1 MAGEAVD
8 ALALFERGAEG
19 DRRCALSWR
28 DGQQL
33 TARAA
38 SRMLAWSAVTKG
50 DEILVSDPNG
60 RVWGWGEPGL
70 VDAIS
75 RDLGREVGL
84 LEDPTLMQDLPDS
97 VLVTFQA
104 TLDGLSAELRHPVD
118 LRRFRTNLHV
128 VLDADP
134 FAEAGWE
141 GRRLVVGAAELELL
155 HPCKRCVIVTRDP
168 DTQEAW
174 GALLKHIHAQHG
186 SIFGIN
192 ARPLGH
198 AIVRVGDRVTLRR

>member
-1 MAGEAVD
+1 
-8 ALALFERGAEG
+8 
-19 DRRCALSWR
+19 
-28 DGQQL
+28 
-33 TARAA
+33 
-38 SRMLAWSAVTKG
+38 
-50 DEILVSDPNG
+50 
-60 RVWGWGEPGL
+60 
-70 VDAIS
+70 
-75 RDLGREVGL
+75 
-84 LEDPTLMQDLPDS
+84 MQDLPDS

-104 TLDGLSAELRHPVD
+104 TLDGLSAELRQPLD

-174 GALLKHIHAQHG
+174 
-186 SIFGIN
+186 
-192 ARPLGH
+192 ARS
-198 AIVRVGDRVTLRR
+198 